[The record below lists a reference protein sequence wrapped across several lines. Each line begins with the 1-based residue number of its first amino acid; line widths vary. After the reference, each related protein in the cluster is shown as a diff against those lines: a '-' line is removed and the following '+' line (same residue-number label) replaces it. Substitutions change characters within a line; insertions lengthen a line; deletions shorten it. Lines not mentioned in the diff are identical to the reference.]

1 MEKILNVKIHNQT
14 EEVASKAK
22 NEARNTA
29 NESPHGNVRLVC
41 RPVQHSG
48 VHRSRQRK

>member
-29 NESPHGNVRLVC
+29 KNPHGNVRLVC

-48 VHRSRQRK
+48 VRRSRQRK